1 MEKQRSYEADNWEQ
15 ESSIQEKEA
24 AAEEEQEEPVEY
36 PMKWHKFLMV
46 TMIIGALSMIAQ
58 GILIHTGDWYDVY
71 GLNSALVHS
80 RFPMLATLNR
90 IFGTCTIG
98 LGVFEFTVHRRLR
111 KFMKNGPR
119 SLKIFYMLVIG
130 SWLIYL
136 LAGLAITGGSIA
148 NLREFLSR
156 VVLQGCL
163 MAINVRYYNRRE
175 ELFTHEE

>member
-1 MEKQRSYEADNWEQ
+1 
-15 ESSIQEKEA
+15 
-24 AAEEEQEEPVEY
+24 
-36 PMKWHKFLMV
+36 
-46 TMIIGALSMIAQ
+46 
-58 GILIHTGDWYDVY
+58 
-71 GLNSALVHS
+71 
-80 RFPMLATLNR
+80 MLATLNR
-90 IFGTCTIG
+90 FFGTCTIG

-156 VVLQGCL
+156 IVLQGCL